1 MNRLDAELVNRGLSP
16 TRSQAVQ
23 LIERDRVRV
32 DGKPAKK
39 ASQKVAVDSLVHV
52 VPGVDFVSRAGHK
65 LAHALEVF
73 GIDVTAKHCLDVG
86 ASTGG
91 FTDCL
96 LQNGAS
102 AVLAIDVGHEQINPV
117 IASNPKVVSLEGV
130 NIREATSE
138 SLAAY
143 IAKPIDLVVMDLSF
157 ISATMALANVSEIA
171 PKADLVILVK
181 PQFEAGKTSLN
192 ASGLVTAWK
201 DRALAISGVIDA
213 ARELRYQ
220 VSGLELSPIT
230 GTHGNQ
236 EYLLWIS
243 PAEHKDTTQWSERI
257 TELVRE
263 RG

>member
-32 DGKPAKK
+32 DGKLAKK
-39 ASQKVAVDSLVHV
+39 ASQKVATDSLVHV
-52 VPGVDFVSRAGHK
+52 VPGADFVSRAGHK
-65 LAHALEVF
+65 LAHALQAF
-73 GIDVTAKHCLDVG
+73 GIDVREKYCFDVG

-102 AVLAIDVGHEQINPV
+102 AVLAIDVGHEQMNPT
-117 IASNPKVVSLEGV
+117 IASNPKVVSLEGI
-130 NIREATSE
+130 NIREATSD
-138 SLAAY
+138 SLARY
-143 IAKPIDLVVMDLSF
+143 ISKPIDLVVMDLSF
-157 ISATMALANVSEIA
+157 ISATMALANVVDIA
-171 PKADLVILVK
+171 PRADLIILIK

-201 DRALAISGVIDA
+201 DRLSAIVGVIDA
-213 ARELRYQ
+213 ARELRYR
-220 VSGLELSPIT
+220 VLGLELSPMT

-243 PAEHKDTTQWSERI
+243 PSEHKDTTQWSERI

>member
-32 DGKPAKK
+32 DGKVAKK
-39 ASQKVAVDSLVHV
+39 PSQKVSEDSVVHV
-52 VPGVDFVSRAGHK
+52 VPGEDYVSRAGHK
-65 LAHALEVF
+65 LAHALRAF
-73 GIDVTAKHCLDVG
+73 DIDVSSKYCFDVG

-102 AVLAIDVGHEQINPV
+102 AVLAIDVGHGQFNPELL
-117 IASNPKVVSLEGV
+117 ANPKVKSLEGI
-130 NIREATSE
+130 NIREATAE
-138 SLAAY
+138 SLGLTSET
-143 IAKPIDLVVMDLSF
+143 KIDLVVMDLSF
-157 ISATMALANVSEIA
+157 ISATMAIPSVSAIA
-171 PKADLVILVK
+171 PAADVIVLIK

-201 DRALAISGVIDA
+201 DRAQAISSVIEA
-213 ARELRYQ
+213 SRELGYR

-236 EYLLWIS
+236 EYLLWITKNGD
-243 PAEHKDTTQWSERI
+243 KDTTQWSERI
-257 TELVRE
+257 IQLVRE